1 MIKAEPKHEPSA
13 APPVPSSTTPLARA
27 WLSLEG
33 LSVGDAFG
41 ERAFGTAFDEK
52 SQRHDSHAQTRW
64 HWTDDTAMALGI
76 VEVLER
82 FGTVNQAELAA
93 IFARNYDREPARGYG
108 AGAHR
113 ILSAMCERTPWRIA
127 AQTAFGSEGSCGNG
141 GGMRAAPLGAYFCDD
156 LERVVAEARL
166 SAEPTHLHLDGI
178 AGAIGIAVTAAM
190 VFAGERNAATI
201 IATATAQMPA
211 GETKRQMQ
219 RLLGLANW
227 RSADVLTVAAEVGNG
242 SYVRASDTVPF
253 AIWCATR
260 FIDDYQAACHACW
273 SAGGDVD
280 TTCAMVGGIV
290 VGAVGIA
297 GIPTSWRAMR
307 EPLPIGT
314 GLAPHGK

>member
-1 MIKAEPKHEPSA
+1 MIKAEPKHEPPA
-13 APPVPSSTTPLARA
+13 APPVPSITTPLARA

-64 HWTDDTAMALGI
+64 HWTDDTAMALAI

-93 IFARNYDREPARGYG
+93 IFARNYGREPARGYG

-127 AQTAFGSEGSCGNG
+127 AQTAFGGEGSCGNG

-156 LERVVAEARL
+156 LERVVVEARV

-190 VFAGERNAATI
+190 VFAGERNADYCNILGAYACGRNQTTN
-201 IATATAQMPA
+201 AALA
-211 GETKRQMQ
+211 GAGKLALRRCNDRRGRSRQWQ
-219 RLLGLANW
+219 LCPGF
-227 RSADVLTVAAEVGNG
+227 GHC
-242 SYVRASDTVPF
+242 
-253 AIWCATR
+253 AIC
-260 FIDDYQAACHACW
+260 DLVCH
-273 SAGGDVD
+273 S
-280 TTCAMVGGIV
+280 IY
-290 VGAVGIA
+290 
-297 GIPTSWRAMR
+297 R
-307 EPLPIGT
+307 
-314 GLAPHGK
+314 

>member
-1 MIKAEPKHEPSA
+1 MIKTESIYQPRA
-13 APPVPSSTTPLARA
+13 AATASSPTTPLARA

-41 ERAFGTAFDEK
+41 EQAFGTALHQEN
-52 SQRHDSHAQTRW
+52 QRHDTNSTARW
-64 HWTDDTAMALGI
+64 PWTDDTAMAMAI

-82 FGTVNQAELAA
+82 FGAVHQDELAA
-93 IFARNYDREPARGYG
+93 IFARNYGREPARGYG

-113 ILSAMCERTPWRIA
+113 ILTAIGEGTPWRVA
-127 AQTAFGSEGSCGNG
+127 AQTAFGGAGSCGNG

-156 LERVVAEARL
+156 LERVVAQARL

-190 VFAGERNAATI
+190 VFAGERSAATI
-201 IATATAQMPA
+201 VATATSHMPE

-219 RLLGLANW
+219 RLVGLPDW
-227 RSADVLTVAAEVGNG
+227 RSADVMTVAAEVGNG
-242 SYVRASDTVPF
+242 SNVRSSDTVPF

-273 SAGGDVD
+273 HVGGDVD

-290 VGAVGIA
+290 VGAVGFA
-297 GIPTSWRAMR
+297 GIPTAWRAMR
-307 EPLPIGT
+307 EPLPIAT
-314 GLAPHGK
+314 GFGPRP

>member
-1 MIKAEPKHEPSA
+1 MTKAEPSHELP
-13 APPVPSSTTPLARA
+13 APPPIASMTTPLARA

-41 ERAFGTAFDEK
+41 ERAFGTAFDET
-52 SQRHDSHAQTRW
+52 SQRHDTHANARW
-64 HWTDDTAMALGI
+64 HWTDDTAMALAI

-82 FGTVNQAELAA
+82 FGTVNQDELAA
-93 IFARNYDREPARGYG
+93 IFARNYGREPARGYG

-127 AQTAFGSEGSCGNG
+127 AQTAFGGEGSCGNG

-156 LERVVAEARL
+156 LDRVVAEARL
-166 SAEPTHLHLDGI
+166 SAEPTHLHVDGI

-201 IATATAQMPA
+201 VAAAAAHMPE
-211 GETKRQMQ
+211 GETKRQMH
-219 RLLGLANW
+219 RLVGLADW
-227 RSADVLTVAAEVGNG
+227 RSADVMTVAAEVGNG

-260 FIDDYQAACHACW
+260 FVDDYQAACHACW
-273 SAGGDVD
+273 SVGGDVD

-290 VGAVGIA
+290 VGAVGFA
-297 GIPTSWRAMR
+297 GIPAAWRAMR
-307 EPLPIGT
+307 EPLPIAT
-314 GLAPHGK
+314 GVAPRT